1 MNTTTQTYLLS
12 VIRRLAGKYQ
22 FPAAEGIELI
32 MGSGFMKPMFNNIF
46 ADGTLREYIEA
57 NITDPWENTPFEGY
71 AFMNPKQKGEF
82 GERFAT
88 KLLQQAGH
96 KVERAHSSTAGYDR
110 IVNGKKVEIKF
121 SLANRDKVHGG
132 VKKDVFIL
140 NHVSM
145 AKDWERLLFIGVNA
159 EEADIRL
166 VWFTR
171 LDFTNHIIMAGDGKR
186 CFNLQQGGKKVKND
200 DWMCTKIPALMAQDW
215 VHSGIDDWGTG
226 GFVKCD
232 YCEFKGKPHEEIY
245 FQDGGN
251 IKSCADHLD
260 RPRTVP
266 NPHKFSVC
274 KHCHQNLL
282 TKFFPSDDAPTC
294 FNCIENF
301 DGWGSDDDDL
311 TNMGAYQ

>member
-12 VIRRLAGKYQ
+12 VIRRLAGKYK
-22 FPAAEGIELI
+22 FSADEGIELI
-32 MGSGFMKPMFNNIF
+32 MGKGVTKPMFSSLF
-46 ADGTLREYIEA
+46 ADGTLRQYIEA
-57 NITDPWENTPFEGY
+57 NITDPWETTPFEGY

-88 KLLQQAGH
+88 KLLQQRGH
-96 KVERAHSSTAGYDR
+96 TVERAHSSTAGYDR

-121 SLANRDKVHGG
+121 SLANRDKVRGG

-159 EEADIRL
+159 EETDIRL

-171 LDFTNHIIMAGDGKR
+171 LDFTNHIVTAGDGKR

-200 DWMCTKIPALMAQDW
+200 DWMCTKIPNLMAQDW
-215 VHSGIDDWGTG
+215 VHSGIGDWNGDL
-226 GFVKCD
+226 VKCD
-232 YCEFKGKPHEEIY
+232 HCEFKGKPHEEIY

-251 IKSCADHLD
+251 IKTCAKHVSTSSFSECD
-260 RPRTVP
+260 R
-266 NPHKFSVC
+266 
-274 KHCHQNLL
+274 CHQNLL
-282 TKFFPSDDAPTC
+282 AKWFPSNDAPTC
-294 FNCIENF
+294 FNCLECEH

>member
-32 MGSGFMKPMFNNIF
+32 MGEGFRKPMFGSLF
-46 ADGTLREYIEA
+46 ADGSLRKYIEA
-57 NITDPWENTPFEGY
+57 NITDPWETTPFEGY

-96 KVERAHSSTAGYDR
+96 TVERAHSSTAGYDR

-132 VKKDVFIL
+132 VKKDVFVL

-159 EEADIRL
+159 EETDLRL

-171 LDFTNHIIMAGDGKR
+171 LDFTNHIITAGDGKR

-200 DWMCTKIPALMAQDW
+200 DWMCTKIPNLMAQDW
-215 VHSGIDDWGTG
+215 VHTGIWTSGQST
-226 GFVKCD
+226 
-232 YCEFKGKPHEEIY
+232 P
-245 FQDGGN
+245 
-251 IKSCADHLD
+251 L
-260 RPRTVP
+260 VP
-266 NPHKFSVC
+266 EPEKFSVC
-274 KHCHQNLL
+274 DCCHEKLNTKWFPADKDYCRL
-282 TKFFPSDDAPTC
+282 TTAFTRNTC
-294 FNCIENF
+294 FNCIECNC
-301 DGWGSDDDDL
+301 DNWGSDDDDL